1 MFKTLINAWKASEI
15 RKKVL
20 WTFLLIIIFR
30 FGSHISVPFINF
42 VELDNIMQNNQ
53 TGLLG
58 LINMIT
64 GGAFERLSI
73 FALSISPYITSSII
87 LQLMGMIIPA
97 LERMM
102 KEGGPE
108 AKKRIDKISKI
119 ITIVLAAVQ
128 GLGLYLSYAKQDVF
142 MNPSFITGLTIVT
155 SFIVG
160 TCFLVYLGEKITSLG
175 IGNGISMLIFAG
187 IVSSLPNE
195 VIRLTKGLITEG
207 RLDVSSLLTTIAI
220 VIMSVL
226 MLAGTLFV
234 QEAERRVPV
243 QYAKKVVGRKM
254 YGGQNTY
261 IPLKLV
267 MAGVMPVI
275 FASSFITFPAMLIQ
289 MFWSDKVGQGGF
301 VDILYKFSIAPNIPQ
316 IGWEYIF
323 SYAMVYLLLII
334 GFTFFYTLAVFN
346 PQEIS
351 NNIRQ
356 NGGFIPGI
364 RSGKQTTDFLKNIT
378 NKLTL
383 FGAIFL
389 SFIAILPMFL
399 NLAGINLAFAGTA
412 ILIVSGVA
420 LETIRSLESQ
430 LSVRH
435 YKGFLD

>member
-1 MFKTLINAWKASEI
+1 MFKTLINAWKAPEV

-30 FGSHISVPFINF
+30 FGSHISVPFIDF
-42 VELDNIMQNNQ
+42 AELENVMQDSQ
-53 TGLLG
+53 TGVIG

-64 GGAFERLSI
+64 GGAFQRLSI
-73 FALSISPYITSSII
+73 FAMSISPYISSSII

-97 LERMM
+97 LDRMM

-108 AKKRIDKISKI
+108 GKKKIARITKI

-128 GLGLYLSYAKQDVF
+128 GIGLYLTYAKQGVF
-142 MNPSFITGLTIVT
+142 TDPGFVTGLTVVT
-155 SFIVG
+155 AFVVG
-160 TCFLVYLGEKITSLG
+160 TSFLVYIGEKLTANG

-195 VIRLTKGLITEG
+195 VISLGKGLISGG
-207 RLDVSSLLTTIAI
+207 RLDVGALLTTLAI
-220 VIMSVL
+220 TVMSVL
-226 MLAGTLFV
+226 MLAGTVFV

-267 MAGVMPVI
+267 MAGVLPVI
-275 FASSFITFPAMLIQ
+275 FASSFVTFPAMLIQ
-289 MFWSDKVGQGGF
+289 MFWSGKLGSGGF
-301 VDILYKFSIAPNIPQ
+301 VDILYKFSVAPSMPQ
-316 IGWEYIF
+316 VGWSYIVPH
-323 SYAMVYLLLII
+323 AIVYLLLIV

-383 FGAIFL
+383 FGSIFL

-399 NLAGINLAFAGTA
+399 SIAGINLAFAGTA
-412 ILIVSGVA
+412 ILIVAGVA
-420 LETIRSLESQ
+420 LETVSSLESQ

>member
-1 MFKTLINAWKASEI
+1 MFKTLINSWKAPEV

-30 FGSHISVPFINF
+30 FGSHINVPFIDF
-42 VELDNIMQNNQ
+42 VELENVMQSSE
-53 TGLLG
+53 TGVVG

-64 GGAFERLSI
+64 GGAFQRLSI
-73 FALSISPYITSSII
+73 FAMSISPYISSSII

-97 LERMM
+97 LDRMM

-108 AKKRIDKISKI
+108 SKKKIAVMTKG
-119 ITIVLAAVQ
+119 ITLVLATVQ
-128 GLGLYLSYAKQDVF
+128 AIGLYLTYAKQGVF
-142 MNPSFITGLTIVT
+142 VNPSFMTGLTVIT

-160 TCFLVYLGEKITSLG
+160 TSFLVYIGEKLTANG
-175 IGNGISMLIFAG
+175 IGNGISMIIFAG

-195 VIRLTKGLITEG
+195 VISLAKSIIEEG
-207 RLDVSSLLTTIAI
+207 RLNVSGLLTTLAI
-220 VIMSVL
+220 TAMSVL
-226 MLAGTLFV
+226 MLASTVFV

-275 FASSFITFPAMLIQ
+275 FASSFLSFPAMLIQ
-289 MFWSDKVGQGGF
+289 MFWSGKLGQGGF
-301 VDILYKFSIAPNIPQ
+301 TDVLYKFSVAPNMPQ
-316 IGWEYIF
+316 AGWGYMI
-323 SYAMVYLLLII
+323 SHALVYLLLII
-334 GFTFFYTLAVFN
+334 GFTFFYTLAIFN

-383 FGAIFL
+383 FGSVFL

-399 NLAGINLAFAGTA
+399 SLAGINLAFAGTG
-412 ILIVSGVA
+412 ILIVAGVA
-420 LETIRSLESQ
+420 LETVSSLESQ

>member
-1 MFKTLINAWKASEI
+1 MFKTLINAWKAKEV

-20 WTFLLIIIFR
+20 WTFVLIIIFR
-30 FGSHISVPFINF
+30 FGSHISVPFIDF
-42 VELDNIMQNNQ
+42 TALDNIMQDNQ
-53 TGLLG
+53 AGLVG
-58 LINMIT
+58 LVNLIT
-64 GGAFERLSI
+64 GGAFQRLSI
-73 FALSISPYITSSII
+73 FAMSISPYISASII

-97 LERMM
+97 LDRMM

-108 AKKRIDKISKI
+108 GKKKINRITKM
-119 ITIVLAAVQ
+119 ITVVLAAVQ
-128 GLGLYLSYAKQDVF
+128 GIGMYLSYAKQDVF
-142 MNPSFITGLTIVT
+142 INPGFLTGTVVVT
-155 SFIVG
+155 AFVVG

-187 IVSSLPNE
+187 IVSSLPTQ
-195 VIRLTKGLITEG
+195 VIALGKGLINEG
-207 RLDVSSLLTTIAI
+207 RLDIAALLTAIAI
-220 VIMSVL
+220 TLMSII
-226 MLAGTLFV
+226 MLAATVFV

-267 MAGVMPVI
+267 MAGVLPVI

-289 MFWSDKVGQGGF
+289 IFWSGSLGQGGF
-301 VDILYKFSIAPNIPQ
+301 ADSLYKFSIAPNMPQ
-316 IGWEYIF
+316 VGWGYLAAHAIT
-323 SYAMVYLLLII
+323 YLLLIV

-346 PQEIS
+346 PQEVS

-378 NKLTL
+378 SKLTL
-383 FGAIFL
+383 FGAMFL

-399 NLAGINLAFAGTA
+399 SLAGINLAFAGTA
-412 ILIVSGVA
+412 ILIVAGVA
-420 LETIRSLESQ
+420 LETVRSLESQ

-435 YKGFLD
+435 YRGFLD

>member
-1 MFKTLINAWKASEI
+1 MFKTLINAWKAPEV

-30 FGSHISVPFINF
+30 FGSHISVPFIDF
-42 VELDNIMQNNQ
+42 TELDTIMQENQ
-53 TGLLG
+53 VG
-58 LINMIT
+58 LIGLVNLIT
-64 GGAFERLSI
+64 GGAFQRLSI
-73 FALSISPYITSSII
+73 FAMSISPYISSSII

-97 LERMM
+97 LDRLM

-108 AKKRIDKISKI
+108 GKKKINRITKI
-119 ITIVLAAVQ
+119 ITIILAAVQ
-128 GLGLYLSYAKQDVF
+128 GIGLYLSYAKQGVF
-142 MNPSFITGLTIVT
+142 INPSFLTGLTVVT
-155 SFIVG
+155 AFIVG

-195 VIRLTKGLITEG
+195 VINLGKGLISEG
-207 RLDVSSLLTTIAI
+207 RLDIGSLLTVLAI
-220 VIMSVL
+220 TVMSVL
-226 MLAGTLFV
+226 MLAGTVFV

-267 MAGVMPVI
+267 MAGVLPVI

-289 MFWSDKVGQGGF
+289 MFWSSKVGQGGF
-301 VDILYKFSIAPNIPQ
+301 IDGLYKFSIAPNMPQ
-316 IGWEYIF
+316 IGWEYMLPHAI
-323 SYAMVYLLLII
+323 VYLLLIV
-334 GFTFFYTLAVFN
+334 GFTFFYTIAVFN

-383 FGAIFL
+383 FRSDIFIIY
-389 SFIAILPMFL
+389 S
-399 NLAGINLAFAGTA
+399 NTTN
-412 ILIVSGVA
+412 VSKSCRNKFSICWNCNSNCCRCC
-420 LETIRSLESQ
+420 IRNC
-430 LSVRH
+430 
-435 YKGFLD
+435 

>member
-1 MFKTLINAWKASEI
+1 MFKTLINAWKAPEV

-30 FGSHISVPFINF
+30 LGSHISVPYINF
-42 VELDNIMQNNQ
+42 TELDSIMQDSQ
-53 TGLLG
+53 TGIAG
-58 LINMIT
+58 LINLIT
-64 GGAFERLSI
+64 GGAFQRLSI
-73 FALSISPYITSSII
+73 FAMSISPYISASII

-97 LERMM
+97 LDRLM

-108 AKKRIDKISKI
+108 GQKKVNLMTKV
-119 ITIVLAAVQ
+119 ITVVLATVQ
-128 GLGLYLSYAKQDVF
+128 GIGLYLTYSKQGVF
-142 MNPSFITGLTIVT
+142 MDPGFTTGLVVVT
-155 SFIVG
+155 AFVVG
-160 TCFLVYLGEKITSLG
+160 TSFLVYLGEKLTSHG

-195 VIRLTKGLITEG
+195 AIALAKGLITEG
-207 RLDVSSLLTTIAI
+207 RLDIASLLTTLAI
-220 VIMSVL
+220 IVMSVL
-226 MLAGTLFV
+226 MLAGTVFV

-267 MAGVMPVI
+267 MAGVLPVI
-275 FASSFITFPAMLIQ
+275 FASSFVTFPAMLIQ
-289 MFWSDKVGQGGF
+289 MFWSSSLGQGGF
-301 VDILYKFSIAPNIPQ
+301 VDGLYKFSIAPNMPQ
-316 IGWEYIF
+316 VGWGFLIGH
-323 SYAMVYLLLII
+323 AVVYLLLIV
-334 GFTFFYTLAVFN
+334 GFTFFYTLAIFN

-383 FGAIFL
+383 FGSIFL

-399 NLAGINLAFAGTA
+399 SLAGINLAFAGTA
-412 ILIVSGVA
+412 ILIVAGVA
-420 LETIRSLESQ
+420 LETVSSLESQ